1 MYQVSN
7 MTKVTIFYDNNLIA
21 GFSMSGHANYN
32 KSGQDI
38 VCASLS
44 TASIMTINGILDW
57 IGLDYDEV
65 VNANQEEGYLKIML
79 EKEFYESI
87 VVQQLY
93 KAFLMFLSELA
104 TTYPENVS
112 YDENKK
118 HEVNKYDNSNS

>member
-1 MYQVSN
+1 
-7 MTKVTIFYDNNLIA
+7 
-21 GFSMSGHANYN
+21 
-32 KSGQDI
+32 
-38 VCASLS
+38 
-44 TASIMTINGILDW
+44 MTINGILDW

-79 EKEFYESI
+79 EREFYESI

-118 HEVNKYDNSNS
+118 HEVNEYDNSNS